1 MRHRKKINHLG
12 RKAEHREAMLA
23 NMASSLILHKRIK
36 TTVAKAKALRE
47 FVEPLITRAKKDRNE
62 TKEQYTHNIR
72 VVYKHIKNKDAVK
85 ELFNNVA
92 ERIGDRP
99 GGYTRILKLGYRL
112 GDGAQMCYIELVDF
126 NTTYRIE
133 KDKTQKKHRTR
144 RGRKK
149 KSSEEQQ
156 TTNVEN
162 ITEQTQID
170 TQENSVQDVADEEKE
185 QKENKSENSENNEEQ
200 NKE

>member
-1 MRHRKKINHLG
+1 MRHRKKFNHLG
-12 RKAEHREAMLA
+12 RKAEHRKAMLA

-36 TTVAKAKALRE
+36 TTVAKAKALRQ

-72 VVYKHIKNKDAVK
+72 TVYKHIRNKDAVK

-92 ERIGDRP
+92 ERVGDRP

-126 NTTYRIE
+126 NTTYRVE
-133 KDKTQKKHRTR
+133 KDKTQKKRRTR
-144 RGRKK
+144 RGRRKK
-149 KSSEEQQ
+149 TTEEQ
-156 TTNVEN
+156 TTNVQN
-162 ITEQTQID
+162 ITEQTQVE
-170 TQENSVQDVADEEKE
+170 TQETEVQDKAEDKKE
-185 QKENKSENSENNEEQ
+185 ENKSDNNQEQ

>member
-1 MRHRKKINHLG
+1 MRHRKKFNHLG
-12 RKAEHREAMLA
+12 RKAEHRKAMLA
-23 NMASSLILHKRIK
+23 NMATSLILHKRIK
-36 TTVAKAKALRE
+36 TTVAKAKALRQ

-72 VVYKHIKNKDAVK
+72 VVYKHIRNKDAVK

-92 ERIGDRP
+92 ERVGDRP

-126 NTTYRIE
+126 NTTYRVE

-144 RGRKK
+144 RGRRKK
-149 KSSEEQQ
+149 TSEDQQ
-156 TTNVEN
+156 TTNVQN
-162 ITEQTQID
+162 IAEQTQVDTPETD
-170 TQENSVQDVADEEKE
+170 TQDKAEDKKE
-185 QKENKSENSENNEEQ
+185 ENKSENNQEQ